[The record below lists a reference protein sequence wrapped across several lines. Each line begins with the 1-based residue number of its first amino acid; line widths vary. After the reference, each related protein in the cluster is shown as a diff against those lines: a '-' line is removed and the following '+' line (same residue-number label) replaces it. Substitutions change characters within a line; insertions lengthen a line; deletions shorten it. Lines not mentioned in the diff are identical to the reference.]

1 MHWRKKNLGMDFNNP
16 AAITL
21 KTGFHFMLGHDI
33 IVGVIF
39 EMIRGIH
46 NNTDFNKEDGE

>member
-1 MHWRKKNLGMDFNNP
+1 MHWRKKNLGLDFNNP
-16 AAITL
+16 ATQTL
-21 KTGFHFMLGHDI
+21 STAFHVILDHDS